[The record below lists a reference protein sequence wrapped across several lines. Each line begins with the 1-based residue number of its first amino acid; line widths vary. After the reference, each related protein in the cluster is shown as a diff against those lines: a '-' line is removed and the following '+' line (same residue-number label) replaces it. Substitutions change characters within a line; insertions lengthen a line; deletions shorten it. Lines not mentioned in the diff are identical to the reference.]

1 MMRHNTHRLLA
12 LTLMYNPFHF
22 IQPISFY
29 NPFHFITHF
38 ISSADAEVVLYE
50 AAKLGMSNNAY
61 KWIGVDGWM
70 DSNLDR

>member
-1 MMRHNTHRLLA
+1 
-12 LTLMYNPFHF
+12 
-22 IQPISFY
+22 
-29 NPFHFITHF
+29 
-38 ISSADAEVVLYE
+38 VVLYE